1 MAVANTLKPWVVAVG
16 AAAGLAASL
25 AVDAFLI
32 EPALVEVTH
41 HDLPIPDLPTAWEGS
56 RVVHLSD
63 LHYGDPRSEK
73 LFRWMVRT
81 VNELEPDLVVITGDH
96 ILGSSWQV
104 PPCAR
109 YLAEIRSRHGI
120 LSVLGDHDFA
130 RRRRVPREGV
140 VEGLAAAGV
149 TLLRNEWVELDGG
162 LRVAGMDP
170 NTRWVQQGD
179 LAATLHGLEETGP
192 HLLLSHSPEVIP
204 SAAARGVS
212 MILAGHTHGGQ
223 VVVPF
228 YGPPITMIRLHR
240 RYASGWSALN
250 ATRMY
255 TCRGLASHKSLRF
268 LCRPEVAV
276 FRLVSA

>member
-1 MAVANTLKPWVVAVG
+1 MVAAG

-41 HDLPIPDLPTAWEGS
+41 HDLPLPELPNGWEGA
-56 RVVHLSD
+56 RVVQLTD

-96 ILGSSWQV
+96 ILGSSWQMRH
-104 PPCAR
+104 CAA
-109 YLAEIRSRHGI
+109 YLAELRARHGVV
-120 LSVLGDHDFA
+120 SVLGDHDFA
-130 RRRRVPREGV
+130 RRRKVPREGV
-140 VEGLAAAGV
+140 LEGLAAAGV
-149 TLLRNEWVELDGG
+149 RLLRNEWIELDGG
-162 LRVAGMDP
+162 LRIAGIDP
-170 NTRWVQQGD
+170 NTRWVQTGD
-179 LAATLHGLEETGP
+179 LDSALHGLEESGP

-204 SAAARGVS
+204 SAAARGVP
-212 MILAGHTHGGQ
+212 MVLAGHTHGGQ

-240 RYASGWSALN
+240 RFASGWSSLN
-250 ATRMY
+250 GTRMY
-255 TCRGLASHKSLRF
+255 TCRGLASHKSVRF

-276 FRLVSA
+276 FRLLGA